1 MTGGLNEL
9 AASLGLDPLV
19 PATPADPSFTTIVR
33 TQGRRPD
40 SLAEALRSIA
50 AQTHT
55 DHETLLVVHADD
67 PDVAES
73 VRAELPDDA
82 QPPRL
87 QVIAASG
94 GGRSRP
100 LNVGLDAAS
109 GDYVCFLDDDDLV
122 TDDWLA
128 SFAEAAAG
136 APGTM
141 IRAITLTQPWTT
153 DGGEQPVRATGPA
166 ERTFA
171 DRFDL
176 LAHVSHNETP
186 LCSVAL
192 PRTAMAAFGIRFDEE
207 LPVFED
213 WELFMRVAQVC
224 GVTSISA
231 ETSLYR
237 QLDHGNAATAT
248 DEAVWHETHA
258 RVIDRLSARP
268 VLAPIGD
275 ARRIAS
281 AHFQPGTGSRHDT
294 ELAALQAEHDALTRS
309 PVRMIRAFAGRAAG
323 AVSAR
328 LRSREG

>member
-1 MTGGLNEL
+1 MTWL
-9 AASLGLDPLV
+9 
-19 PATPADPSFTTIVR
+19 PAYTLWKREIVR
-33 TQGRRPD
+33 FLRQRNRVVSALLQPLMFWALFGFGFGGAFRMGSDP
-40 SLAEALRSIA
+40 AEALRSIA

-100 LNVGLDAAS
+100 LNAGLDAAS

-207 LPVFED
+207 LPVFD
-213 WELFMRVAQVC
+213 TTVLMLDVA
-224 GVTSISA
+224 GP
-231 ETSLYR
+231 L
-237 QLDHGNAATAT
+237 HG
-248 DEAVWHETHA
+248 
-258 RVIDRLSARP
+258 LRP
-268 VLAPIGD
+268 VG
-275 ARRIAS
+275 
-281 AHFQPGTGSRHDT
+281 
-294 ELAALQAEHDALTRS
+294 
-309 PVRMIRAFAGRAAG
+309 AG
-323 AVSAR
+323 APENR
-328 LRSREG
+328 NR